1 MYNFIHYCLTKKY
14 HYYLMKSNKNRNTF
28 SKKKSKK
35 VKFSNKK
42 NNITRKRKY
51 GRKTKNK
58 KNTQKYKK
66 GGMRGSKL
74 PRDFITRGLK
84 NRAFS
89 VNRPSSSV
97 NRPSSSVNF
106 NTFNYKGLG
115 KDVMP
120 NAIGKNVMPSASVSE
135 KKVYDSIFPEVSK
148 LLRQSE
154 QHTHW
159 GTMEPYPIIPE
170 NIINIIGKDSKT
182 HKILKFALKW
192 SDYLSGS
199 SDQRSDMK
207 KHIDN
212 LIYGTNKKEEDE
224 DEDEE
229 NFRSRSILPDTTTAI
244 PKSSLYGIYDN
255 LYILRILEFTS
266 NETYDGLGKLLG
278 ITVLDDNE
286 KHEDVIMKTIKTV
299 LDKIIGA
306 LDSIDC
312 NNILSELSE
321 RVLHNYNDTPL
332 TIQNNQICNRLK
344 KKFIKDFSENGY
356 YNRNFLTF
364 ANEHKE
370 DLSKLIENLTYT
382 LLLGYYETK
391 KEETKD
397 SIRVSIIT
405 IQEEAEKVM
414 EEAKKVIDEGFSK
427 YTYRVA
433 NEYLNN
439 FRQKLNPSPTMIV
452 EQEKDFYR
460 SLDKYFDD
468 YYITTDMTP
477 DMKNQDNETNDKEK
491 KEQEFLTYSNN
502 TYEDTHISLTKIS
515 DVPTIYSSI
524 IFLLRQWDQQLQT
537 EILKED
543 YKNLS
548 SKAKES
554 VRYLTLL
561 SCVDLRIGAIIDFIC
576 FLHKN
581 EKGICDKN
589 NIEALKQEHFRENG
603 NTLLKI
609 SLTIFKEHKKD
620 VRKTLINMDNFI
632 TDETI
637 NNSVDAINVTYDMI
651 KVNNIKEELLIS
663 DN

>member
-1 MYNFIHYCLTKKY
+1 
-14 HYYLMKSNKNRNTF
+14 
-28 SKKKSKK
+28 
-35 VKFSNKK
+35 
-42 NNITRKRKY
+42 
-51 GRKTKNK
+51 
-58 KNTQKYKK
+58 
-66 GGMRGSKL
+66 
-74 PRDFITRGLK
+74 
-84 NRAFS
+84 
-89 VNRPSSSV
+89 
-97 NRPSSSVNF
+97 
-106 NTFNYKGLG
+106 
-115 KDVMP
+115 MP
-120 NAIGKNVMPSASVSE
+120 NAIGKNGMPSAPVSE
-135 KKVYDSIFPEVSK
+135 KNVYDSMFKHPEVSK
-148 LLRQSE
+148 ILQQAT
-154 QHTHW
+154 QHTNR
-159 GTMEPYPIIPE
+159 GTMEAYPIIPE

-199 SDQRSDMK
+199 SDQRSEMK

-212 LIYGTNKKEEDE
+212 FIYGTNKKEEDE

-244 PKSSLYGIYDN
+244 PKSSLYGVYDN
-255 LYILRILEFTS
+255 LYILRIFEFTS
-266 NETYDGLGKLLG
+266 NEAYDGLGKLLG
-278 ITVLDDNE
+278 ITGLEDNE

-312 NNILSELSE
+312 NNILSGLSE
-321 RVLHNYNDTPL
+321 RVLYTYNDTPL
-332 TIQNNQICNRLK
+332 TIQNNKICNRLK

-370 DLSKLIENLTYT
+370 DLSKLIENFTYT
-382 LLLGYYETK
+382 LLLGYYQKT

-397 SIRVSIIT
+397 SIHVSITT
-405 IQEEAEKVM
+405 IQIEAEKVIT
-414 EEAKKVIDEGFSK
+414 EAEKVINEGFSK

-433 NEYLNN
+433 NQYLNN
-439 FRQKLNPSPTMIV
+439 FRKKINPSPTMIV
-452 EQEKDFYR
+452 EQEKYFYR

-491 KEQEFLTYSNN
+491 KEQEFLEYLNN
-502 TYEDTHISLTKIS
+502 TYEDRHISLTKIS
-515 DVPTIYSSI
+515 DIPTIYSSI
-524 IFLLRQWDQQLQT
+524 IFLLRLWDQQLQT
-537 EILKED
+537 EISKED
-543 YKNLS
+543 YNELS

-561 SCVDLRIGAIIDFIC
+561 SCVDLRIGSIIEFIC

-581 EKGICDKN
+581 EKGICNEK
-589 NIEALKQEHFRENG
+589 NIEALKQEHFKENG
-603 NTLLKI
+603 STLLKI
-609 SLTIFKEHKKD
+609 ALTIFKEHKTD
-620 VRKTLINMDNFI
+620 VGKMLI